1 MLLKGDLFP
10 VTSAF
15 ETKRRITIGTVR
27 GIFSFLQFGRNQ
39 KENTVSMVGKVY
51 SFFCTSLTDT
61 CIKLFI
67 FNTLCKRGL
76 VLKCS
81 FPLVWGGKKNSCLFN
96 FTSCSLGFFYD
107 LGRTEI
113 SRSMSLI
120 TFTIQYPLTISV
132 L

>member
-15 ETKRRITIGTVR
+15 ETKRRITIGTIQ

-39 KENTVSMVGKVY
+39 KENMVNIVGKSY
-51 SFFCTSLTDT
+51 SFFCA
-61 CIKLFI
+61 
-67 FNTLCKRGL
+67 TLIL
-76 VLKCS
+76 VLNCS
-81 FPLVWGGKKNSCLFN
+81 FLIHCAKEFCCLNAVFLWFWGEKNSCRFLFYWL
-96 FTSCSLGFFYD
+96 FLGVFYD
-107 LGRTEI
+107 LGRTE
-113 SRSMSLI
+113 SSCCTSLI